1 MSSTQ
6 EKLEGKFEIEPGQIL
21 TIEANGYLKGTIISN
36 DEDTLILSQSS
47 LDQLIDSAKREE
59 LESLHETLLMNEDN
73 PDPVK
78 LIEHRIAQ
86 LQQSEESE

>member
-1 MSSTQ
+1 MSTQ

-47 LDQLIDSAKREE
+47 LDQLIDSAKREARGCIDCQK
-59 LESLHETLLMNEDN
+59 LRCEDCER
-73 PDPVK
+73 
-78 LIEHRIAQ
+78 LWQ
-86 LQQSEESE
+86 T